1 VIAAALSKNL
11 MIEGECEYNLIYSS
25 KYSSSNKGMILV
37 QKEMIRLKDRV
48 EKKYIKNI
56 KKMISQTYCEQG
68 LRCISIN

>member
-37 QKEMIRLKDRV
+37 QKEIRLKDRV
-48 EKKYIKNI
+48 EKKKLKILK
-56 KKMISQTYCEQG
+56 
-68 LRCISIN
+68 R